1 MASVGCTNPQATSVC
16 FGASSC
22 QAGVAMRTDC
32 DAISDV
38 TETQQIQSR
47 AWLKGAA
54 GQRAAHYAYAVKGR
68 GNEGPWP
75 QGKV

>member
-1 MASVGCTNPQATSVC
+1 
-16 FGASSC
+16 
-22 QAGVAMRTDC
+22 MRTDC

-68 GNEGPWP
+68 GNEGPRP

>member
-1 MASVGCTNPQATSVC
+1 
-16 FGASSC
+16 
-22 QAGVAMRTDC
+22 MRTDC

-54 GQRAAHYAYAVKGR
+54 GRWGAHYAYAVKGR
-68 GNEGPWP
+68 GNEGPRP